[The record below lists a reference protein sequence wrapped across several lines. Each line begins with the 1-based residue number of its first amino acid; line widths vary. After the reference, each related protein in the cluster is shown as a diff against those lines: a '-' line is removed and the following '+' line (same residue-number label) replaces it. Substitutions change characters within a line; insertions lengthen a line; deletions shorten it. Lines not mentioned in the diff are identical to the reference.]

1 MTNPPKENVM
11 MRAPQ
16 SIYLYMILEILALEL
31 ARQEAIWG
39 SSNLIGTKPSA
50 ISIDWLLKEMQ
61 DYLGDRG
68 FFKVFPSEAAISS
81 RQRPVWQHRI
91 LGLCTFLESSG
102 HIRDH
107 REDLEGNESYRSYS
121 VTEKGLNIILPY
133 NLHLEGRCGHCH
145 LHESGFPSWAYKP
158 GCPESV
164 GTSSLPVGLGGT
176 VSYEEFMLRDVSNK
190 PEEFDVVRTLSHRQ
204 VMRGI
209 AIGDDLREELDAR
222 YGAIYHYSRN

>member
-1 MTNPPKENVM
+1 MTNPVKENVIM
-11 MRAPQ
+11 MAPR

-39 SSNLIGTKPSA
+39 SSNLVGTKPSA
-50 ISIDWLLKEMQ
+50 ISIDWLLEEIQ

-68 FFKVFPSEAAISS
+68 FFKAFPSDAAVSS
-81 RQRPVWQHRI
+81 RGKPVWQHRVK
-91 LGLCTFLESSG
+91 GLCTFLETSG
-102 HIRDH
+102 YIRDH
-107 REDLEGNESYRSYS
+107 RENLDGNEGRRSYS
-121 VTEKGLNIILPY
+121 VTDKGLHVLLPY

-145 LHESGFPSWAYKP
+145 LHESGFPSWAFNP

-164 GTSSLPVGLGGT
+164 EVTTLPVGLGGP
-176 VSYEEFMLRDVSNK
+176 VSYEEFMLRCVSNK
-190 PEEFDVVRTLSHRQ
+190 PEDFDVVRTLSHRQ

-209 AIGDDLREELDAR
+209 AITDDLREELDAR